1 MGLIYYYNKDY
12 EKLYELLINE
22 SLNAKTCMLLACS
35 AYNIHNYDIVNK
47 VMNKI
52 KNYVFTK
59 YEKMYKDFVV
69 YIQMY
74 FNNDS
79 DYILINYLRNVLIV
93 KSNYYD
99 FFLEKT
105 LEIEYV
111 KKALATSKY
120 KEGLKF
126 INKYLTE
133 SIHEK
138 LK

>member
-1 MGLIYYYNKDY
+1 
-12 EKLYELLINE
+12 
-22 SLNAKTCMLLACS
+22 
-35 AYNIHNYDIVNK
+35 
-47 VMNKI
+47 
-52 KNYVFTK
+52 
-59 YEKMYKDFVV
+59 EKMYKDFVV